1 MHDSPNI
8 ASRLSRMAALYPE
21 NRAVVQCRRDR
32 AGRMTYRHLTIAQ
45 LDEQSNRLARGLV
58 AMGVTPGTKLVVMV
72 PPGLEFF
79 ALAFAAFKAGA
90 IVVLID
96 PGMGRSRIFD
106 CLEEIQPDGF
116 IGVPLVQAV
125 RCLFRKKFPRSR
137 FHLTVGRRWFWGGK
151 TYRQLLEE
159 PNSDVVLPDVAGTDS
174 AAIIF
179 TSGSTGPPKGVLYEH
194 GMFNAQ
200 VEQLQ
205 SFFNIQPG
213 EVDLAAFPLF
223 ALFDAG
229 MGVTSVIP
237 DMNPTRPADVAPEN
251 VLEPIREFRITQAFG
266 SPALWNRVGKHCE
279 RHGVTIPHL
288 RRIISAGAPLPL
300 PILKRMHAVLE
311 DPQADM
317 FPPYGA
323 TESLPIACVSGREMV
338 GEIGALTV
346 AGAGTCVGPPFSRI
360 DVKIIDISDEP
371 IDSPAQMRPLPPG
384 EIGEIAVRG
393 PVVTREYYNRPE
405 ATRLAKIAD
414 NGTVWHRVGDVGYF
428 DEQGRLWFCGRKAH
442 IVRTASG
449 PLYTEQCEPVF
460 NEHPRVYRTALVG
473 VGPRGA
479 QTPVLV
485 VEPELDCF
493 PSGSAEQAAY
503 REELA
508 AIARRHE
515 LTRPIETFLFHK
527 SLPVDIRHNVKIQR
541 EQLAVWAA
549 SRWKG
554 ASS

>member
-1 MHDSPNI
+1 MNDSPNI
-8 ASRLSRMAALYPE
+8 ASRLSRMAELYPE

-32 AGRMTYRHLTIAQ
+32 SGCMTYRHLTIAE
-45 LDEQSNRLARGLV
+45 LDRDSDRLARGLV
-58 AMGVTPGTKLVVMV
+58 AMGVTPGTKLVLMV

-79 ALAFAAFKAGA
+79 ALAFAAFKTGA

-106 CLEEIQPDGF
+106 CLEEIEPDGF
-116 IGVPLVQAV
+116 IGVPLVQMV
-125 RCLFRKKFPRSR
+125 RCLFRRKFPRSR
-137 FHLTVGRRWFWGGK
+137 FHVTVGRRWFWGGK
-151 TYRQLLEE
+151 TYRQLLNDSNERIE
-159 PNSDVVLPDVAGTDS
+159 LPAVAGNDP

-251 VLEPIREFRITQAFG
+251 VLEPIREFKITQAFG
-266 SPALWNRVGKHCE
+266 SPALWNRVGKYCVEHE
-279 RHGVTIPHL
+279 IKIPHL

-300 PILKRMHAVLE
+300 PILKRMHSVLE
-311 DPQADM
+311 EPQGDM

-338 GEIGALTV
+338 GDIEALTI
-346 AGAGTCVGPPFSRI
+346 AGAGTCVGVPFSRI
-360 DVKIIDISDEP
+360 DVRIIEISDAP
-371 IDSPAQMRPLPPG
+371 IDSPDRMKQLPNG
-384 EIGEIAVRG
+384 EIGEITVRG

-405 ATRLAKIAD
+405 ATRQAKISG
-414 NGTVWHRVGDVGYF
+414 NGDVWHRVGDVGYF

-442 IVRTASG
+442 IVSTMDG

-473 VGPRGA
+473 VGSRGE
-479 QTPVLV
+479 QVPVLV
-485 VEPELDCF
+485 VEPEPECF
-493 PSGSAEQAAY
+493 PQNPSEHNSF
-503 REELA
+503 RDELKT
-508 AIARRHE
+508 IADRYL
-515 LTRPIETFLFHK
+515 LTQQIETFLFHK

-541 EQLAVWAA
+541 EQLAVWAE
-549 SRWKG
+549 SQLKG
-554 ASS
+554 TSS